1 VTSASYANELVLSQ
15 LSFQL
20 PQNSGARGKG
30 NWPLEAGRL
39 QSFTSCPISWRR
51 DMTSKRALKLKSGIH
66 EEMAKS
72 SELEVHPSRSKV
84 YAKVQ
89 EREARRLRSCPIR
102 HRTQLLLLSPQAGAS
117 LYLLKPASRG
127 AFPSTLKPDELAR
140 NVLLGWWLP

>member
-1 VTSASYANELVLSQ
+1 MSASYPNELVLSQ

-20 PQNSGARGKG
+20 PQYLGARGKG

-39 QSFTSCPISWRR
+39 QSFSSCPISWRCG
-51 DMTSKRALKLKSGIH
+51 MTSKRALKSKSGVH

-84 YAKVQ
+84 YVKVQ
-89 EREARRLRSCPIR
+89 EREARQLRSRPIW

-117 LYLLKPASRG
+117 LYLSKPASRG
-127 AFPSTLKPDELAR
+127 TFPSTLKPDELAR
-140 NVLLGWWLP
+140 NVSLGWRLP